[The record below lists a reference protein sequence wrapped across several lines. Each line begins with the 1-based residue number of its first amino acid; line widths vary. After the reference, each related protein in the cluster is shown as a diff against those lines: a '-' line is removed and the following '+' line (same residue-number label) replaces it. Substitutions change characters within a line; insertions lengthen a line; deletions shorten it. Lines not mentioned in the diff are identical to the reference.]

1 MTWTVEDCA
10 IMLQAI
16 AGHDPHDPASAV
28 RPVPNYRAALT
39 GDIKG
44 LRMNSADILVAF
56 LATARWDREKTKEE
70 EKEERRRMIA
80 AIHKE
85 LQTNLDFLRELDKE
99 ATYAA
104 GQMFLWRDSYQSAIN
119 GGKIDMVDPKTQ
131 TQIAMVYLQMKQL
144 ETYGGKVLAM
154 LGTPVTPESKGVL
167 DFIMNEMKKSIQRT
181 LNIIPRGLEVL
192 EAELT
197 QLDSSPPPGIPPA
210 SQSSNPTP
218 KSNRDI
224 DLLKINLAADYRL
237 GWLVAMTGVYFA
249 LIVGLLVAWYQKF
262 GSNIDSFYY
271 LGLFLI
277 VGVFGALLVTQELIP
292 YKNWFVLIEE
302 WFKMMENNQRLPELS
317 KLVLQRDRRQS
328 FRRLI
333 FITLV
338 LLDVYLTL
346 LGYPPFLLFVGFTV
360 ALVAAGYIIQKLP
373 FT

>member
-1 MTWTVEDCA
+1 LTLDGF
-10 IMLQAI
+10 QI
-16 AGHDPHDPASAV
+16 ALEFLAPLFGV
-28 RPVPNYRAALT
+28 
-39 GDIKG
+39 
-44 LRMNSADILVAF
+44 LVAF
-56 LATARWDREKTKEE
+56 LATAWWDREKTKEE

-119 GGKIDMVDPKTQ
+119 GGKIDMIDPKTQ

-192 EAELT
+192 EAELR